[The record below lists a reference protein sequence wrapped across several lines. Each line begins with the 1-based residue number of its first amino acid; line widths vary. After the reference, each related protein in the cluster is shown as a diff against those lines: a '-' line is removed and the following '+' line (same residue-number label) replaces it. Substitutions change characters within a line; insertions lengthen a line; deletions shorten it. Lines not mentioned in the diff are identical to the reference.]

1 MTIVA
6 TSLLKVRLVESLTPQ
21 HFNINTPFLF
31 LFFHF
36 AVNSRIW
43 FLDCQVKFEFS
54 HKGFFKD
61 RDDTNRIDKVHMLNI
76 NECACAC
83 YDDPICVAY
92 VFYSNNECYFY
103 QTVTETDADSNAE
116 AYIKKNEGKWYLLFN
131 IVLLKI
137 T

>member
-1 MTIVA
+1 MI
-6 TSLLKVRLVESLTPQ
+6 
-21 HFNINTPFLF
+21 

-36 AVNSRIW
+36 AVNSRIC

-92 VFYSNNECYFY
+92 VFYSNNDCYTY
-103 QTVTETDADSNAE
+103 KRVTEKDPENNAV
-116 AYIKKNEGKWYLLFN
+116 AYIKKKEGN
-131 IVLLKI
+131 I

>member
-1 MTIVA
+1 M
-6 TSLLKVRLVESLTPQ
+6 
-21 HFNINTPFLF
+21 F

-61 RDDTNRIDKVHMLNI
+61 RDDTNRIDTVHMSDI

-92 VFYSNNECYFY
+92 VFYSNNDCYTYKSF
-103 QTVTETDADSNAE
+103 TDTDPENNAE
-116 AYIKKNEGKWYLLFN
+116 AYIKK
-131 IVLLKI
+131 KI
-137 T
+137 GDN